1 MKQSKISNIYVG
13 IVSSG
18 RITILANCLKAK
30 NIYLVETPDEFRTI
44 NDKNK
49 KEKIYIKVK

>member
-1 MKQSKISNIYVG
+1 MKQSKIRNIYVG

-18 RITILANCLKAK
+18 NYYISNCLKAK
-30 NIYLVETPDEFRTI
+30 NVYLVDTPDEFRTI

-49 KEKIYIKVK
+49 KEKIYIKMK

>member
-18 RITILANCLKAK
+18 RITILSNCLKAK
-30 NIYLVETPDEFRTI
+30 NVYLVETPDEFRTI